1 MATLEGSERGLPAS
15 ACFPWNLCH
24 CCARDILVW
33 GMLCDVSVAVERRGL
48 PVPGPEGDSGQR
60 DVMLGSECRQKSPDD
75 WQRFV
80 THAKNILWFKRC
92 WLCINSSYQHEGAE
106 TASASTWASM
116 FAPSQRAAGCCLPAP
131 SQPTP
136 VAAGSSEPL
145 GMGET
150 PASTPSQ
157 PSALGSKPSVKWQRE
172 KRGLGVFSCIVH
184 SESQPWAFHGPVWWV
199 VVPGQRSLD
208 LPL

>member
-1 MATLEGSERGLPAS
+1 M
-15 ACFPWNLCH
+15 
-24 CCARDILVW
+24 
-33 GMLCDVSVAVERRGL
+33 
-48 PVPGPEGDSGQR
+48 PGPTGDSGQR
-60 DVMLGSECRQKSPDD
+60 AVMLGSECRQKSPQD

-80 THAKNILWFKRC
+80 THAKNTLWFKRC
-92 WLCINSSYQHEGAE
+92 WLCINSSYQHGGAE

-157 PSALGSKPSVKWQRE
+157 PSALGSKPSVKRQWE
-172 KRGLGVFSCIVH
+172 KRGLGVFFLYCAQRVPALGFSRTGLVGRSAGAAKPGPSSLSWQSCAEVGAH
-184 SESQPWAFHGPVWWV
+184 KSRGTEDARSD
-199 VVPGQRSLD
+199 PGHHPGCSCSGLAWHLYQF
-208 LPL
+208 